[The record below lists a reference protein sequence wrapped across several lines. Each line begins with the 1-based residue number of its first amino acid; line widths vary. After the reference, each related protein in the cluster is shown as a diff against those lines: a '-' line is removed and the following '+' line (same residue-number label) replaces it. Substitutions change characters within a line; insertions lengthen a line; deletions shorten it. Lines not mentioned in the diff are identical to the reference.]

1 MGGAEKLRITGLVT
15 VLTGMPLVGA
25 TAALPDAALGKQ
37 TDPNEGIRLLRAG
50 QRPADRERG
59 SEVLSRGSMP
69 LCSACRCRIQATST
83 SMRPAQR

>member
-25 TAALPDAALGKQ
+25 TAALPDAALEKQ

-50 QRPADRERG
+50 
-59 SEVLSRGSMP
+59 
-69 LCSACRCRIQATST
+69 
-83 SMRPAQR
+83 